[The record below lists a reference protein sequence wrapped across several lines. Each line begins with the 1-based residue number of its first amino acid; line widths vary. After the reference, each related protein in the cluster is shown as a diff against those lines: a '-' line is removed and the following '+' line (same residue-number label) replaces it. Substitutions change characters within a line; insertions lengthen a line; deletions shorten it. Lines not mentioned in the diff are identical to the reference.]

1 MAFPFVAT
9 LLGTNLLVIFMIINV
24 INNDELISQKLLFP
38 QVLMPLMVPLSRALN
53 CLKSKENYKRGNKL
67 DEKGQCWIMLGKKLC
82 DVTFILG

>member
-1 MAFPFVAT
+1 MSGA
-9 LLGTNLLVIFMIINV
+9 
-24 INNDELISQKLLFP
+24 QKAIKEIGQEVGRKYYDGGKNGAGYEKYTDLFP

-67 DEKGQCWIMLGKKLC
+67 DETGKWIMLGKKLC